1 MPGPRATEAERKEQ
15 ILQAAVRAAATEGL
29 ESVST
34 RKVAAEAG
42 LSHGLVF
49 FHFRTRQALLVALL
63 DWLVD
68 QMAIPAIGDDV
79 LRLRS
84 PLERLLTVLRRE
96 IARVLADRRRVELFF
111 AFWVMG
117 MHQPDVRQRIRQALE
132 RYRALFRP
140 MAEELIASEPRRFAG
155 TTADSIAA
163 IVVSVVE
170 GCAVQAVIA
179 PEDLDPDQYIATATT
194 LVSELAAAH

>member
-1 MPGPRATEAERKEQ
+1 MPGPRASEAERKEQ
-15 ILQAAVRAAATEGL
+15 ILRAALRAAATEGL

-49 FHFRTRQALLVALL
+49 FHFRSRHALLVALL

-68 QMAIPAIGDDV
+68 QMAIPAIGEEV

-84 PLERLLTVLRRE
+84 PLERLLAVLRRE

-117 MHQPDVRQRIRQALE
+117 MHESDVRQRIRRALE

-140 MAEELIASEPRRFAG
+140 LAQELIASEPHRFAG

-163 IVVSVVE
+163 VVVSVIE

-194 LVSELAAAH
+194 LVSGMAAAH

>member
-1 MPGPRATEAERKEQ
+1 MPGPRASEAERKDQ
-15 ILQAAVRAAATEGL
+15 ILQAALRAAATEGL

-49 FHFRTRQALLVALL
+49 FHFRTRRALLVALL
-63 DWLVD
+63 DWLLD
-68 QMAIPAIGDDV
+68 EMATPAIGDEAP
-79 LRLRS
+79 RLGS
-84 PLERLLTVLRRE
+84 PLERLLVVLRRE
-96 IARVLADRRRVELFF
+96 IARVLADRQRVELFF

-117 MHQPDVRQRIRQALE
+117 LHEPDVRQRIRRALE
-132 RYRALFRP
+132 RYRAVFRP
-140 MAEELIASEPRRFAG
+140 MAAELIASEPHRFAG
-155 TTADSIAA
+155 TTAESIAA

-179 PEDLDPDQYIATATT
+179 PEDLDPDQYVATATT
-194 LVSELAAAH
+194 LVSGLAAGH